1 MVCFYKQYLYPCV
14 KIPTTTML
22 PPRVPV
28 RWGCSTA
35 FGVSTVV
42 ACKADAFSQA
52 MSATE
57 SLIAPMDQTKSI
69 ADTKGVHHN
78 SLFEHRQLSGL
89 SPNTGFPLL
98 SLCSTFK
105 LTFCLQNCKDVDVFA
120 CWAYGNVLN

>member
-1 MVCFYKQYLYPCV
+1 MTLINQAECNVESESRRGWYVFISNPCV

-28 RWGCSTA
+28 RLGYSTA
-35 FGVSTVV
+35 FVVSTVV

-78 SLFEHRQLSGL
+78 
-89 SPNTGFPLL
+89 
-98 SLCSTFK
+98 
-105 LTFCLQNCKDVDVFA
+105 FA
-120 CWAYGNVLN
+120 T

>member
-1 MVCFYKQYLYPCV
+1 
-14 KIPTTTML
+14 ML

-28 RWGCSTA
+28 RWGYSAA
-35 FGVSTVV
+35 FVVSTVV

-89 SPNTGFPLL
+89 SLNTGFPLL
-98 SLCSTFK
+98 SFCSTFK
-105 LTFCLQNCKDVDVFA
+105 LTFCLQNCKDVNVFA
-120 CWAYGNVLN
+120 CWAYGIVLN